1 MHAEI
6 VIIQNDADHAEA
18 QALVA
23 RLGPSDNPADVA
35 QLRAQALIL
44 AAYETERWPCEPAS
58 VAEVVQYI
66 MDQHDLSP
74 ADLAPVLGARSRVT
88 EVLNG
93 RRGLSLT
100 MIRRMRATF
109 HVPAD
114 ILIGEQPVRSGRR
127 RDLPI

>member
-6 VIIQNDADHAEA
+6 AIIQNDADLTEA

-23 RLGPSDNPADVA
+23 RLGPSDDPADVA
-35 QLRAQALIL
+35 RLRAQALIL
-44 AAYETERWPCEPAS
+44 AAYEAERWPCEPVS
-58 VAEVVQYI
+58 VAEMVQYI
-66 MDQHDLSP
+66 MDQHGLSP

-93 RRGLSLT
+93 RRGLSLA

-109 HVPAD
+109 HVSAD
-114 ILIGEQPVRSGRR
+114 VLIGEPRLV
-127 RDLPI
+127 DCKAT

>member
-1 MHAEI
+1 MHADI
-6 VIIQNDADHAEA
+6 VIIQNDADLAEA

-23 RLGPSDNPADVA
+23 RLGTSDDPADVA

-44 AAYETERWPCEPAS
+44 AAYEAERWPCEIAS

-66 MDQHDLSP
+66 MDQHGLSP

-100 MIRRMRATF
+100 MIRRMRSTF

-114 ILIGEQPVRSGRR
+114 VLIGEPPAVLSA
-127 RDLPI
+127 

>member
-6 VIIQNDADHAEA
+6 VIIQNDADLAEA

-23 RLGPSDNPADVA
+23 RLGTSDDPADVA
-35 QLRAQALIL
+35 QLRAQSLIL
-44 AAYETERWPCEPAS
+44 AAYEAERWPCAPAS
-58 VAEVVQYI
+58 VAEVVHYI

-93 RRGLSLT
+93 RRGLSLA
-100 MIRRMRATF
+100 MIRRMRSTF
-109 HVPAD
+109 HVSAD
-114 ILIGEQPVRSGRR
+114 ILIGEPPTRSA
-127 RDLPI
+127 

>member
-6 VIIQNDADHAEA
+6 VIIQNDTDLAEA

-23 RLGPSDNPADVA
+23 RLGPSDDPADIA
-35 QLRAQALIL
+35 RLRTQALIL
-44 AAYETERWPCEPAS
+44 AAYEAERWPCEPVS
-58 VAEVVQYI
+58 VAEVVRYI

-74 ADLAPVLGARSRVT
+74 ADLTPVLGARSRVT

-100 MIRRMRATF
+100 MIRRMRSTF

-114 ILIGEQPVRSGRR
+114 VLIGEPPARSV
-127 RDLPI
+127 